1 MAGGGVS
8 AWVYV
13 LRCRD
18 GSLYTGWTN
27 QLEKR
32 VQTHQM
38 GRGGKY
44 TRSRLP
50 VCLIAAWKKRSAR
63 DARRAEVFF
72 KQLTRDEKMVKIGKW
87 EQTKAAARI
96 RLRTAALVD

>member
-1 MAGGGVS
+1 MS

-13 LRCRD
+13 LHCRD

-27 QLEKR
+27 QLKKR

-50 VCLIAAWKKRSAR
+50 VCLIAAWRKGSAR
-63 DARRAEVFF
+63 EARRAEVFF
-72 KQLTRDEKMVKIGKW
+72 KQLTRVEKMVKIGKW
-87 EQTKAAARI
+87 KQTKAAARI

>member
-1 MAGGGVS
+1 MS
-8 AWVYV
+8 AWLYV

-27 QLEKR
+27 GLER
-32 VQTHQM
+32 RGQTHQM

-63 DARRAEVFF
+63 EARRAEGFF

-96 RLRTAALVD
+96 RLRTAAFVD

>member
-1 MAGGGVS
+1 MS

-50 VCLIAAWKKRSAR
+50 VCLIAAWRKGSAR
-63 DARRAEVFF
+63 EARRAEVFF
-72 KQLTRDEKMVKIGKW
+72 KQLTRVEKMVKIGKW
-87 EQTKAAARI
+87 EQTKAVARI

>member
-1 MAGGGVS
+1 MS

-18 GSLYTGWTN
+18 GSFYTGWTN
-27 QLEKR
+27 GLEKR

-63 DARRAEVFF
+63 QARRAEVFF
-72 KQLTRDEKMVKIGKW
+72 KQLTREAKLVKIGKW

-96 RLRTAALVD
+96 RLRTAALLD